1 MKTGISPVG
10 KSFPA
15 SHRQGINRSIQG
27 NRLSG
32 VQNTSLLHRFFEVG
46 RCSKLLSLLR
56 VLGIENDNDV
66 TLIAVGGMID
76 PRIDKPRASL
86 HFGMLIEDRT
96 PLAVISD
103 FVPDNHHSHTILPL
117 LPANFYS
124 QLRAG
129 VMRVTDSSTTIPCHS
144 P

>member
-46 RCSKLLSLLR
+46 RCSELLSLLR
-56 VLGIENDNDV
+56 VLGIEHDHNL
-66 TLIAVGGMID
+66 TLIAVGGLIA
-76 PRIDKPRASL
+76 PWIEKPRASL
-86 HFGMLIEDRT
+86 HFAMLIEDRT
-96 PLAVISD
+96 PRAVISD
-103 FVPDNHHSHTILPL
+103 LVPDNHHSHSTFPL
-117 LPANFYS
+117 LPIN
-124 QLRAG
+124 
-129 VMRVTDSSTTIPCHS
+129 
-144 P
+144 